1 VLASFSAF
9 AGIGLLWY
17 MLSVKTSA
25 WRPESLFLASWALL
39 TLAVYVVY
47 NFKYVQFQG
56 RYLFPALIPIGLAF
70 TVGLRQWTMLLP
82 RAWRSPAL
90 AMPFVGLAALCL
102 VALFR
107 MIVPMLSP

>member
-1 VLASFSAF
+1 MLGLWILFTL
-9 AGIGLLWY
+9 GI
-17 MLSVKTSA
+17 
-25 WRPESLFLASWALL
+25 
-39 TLAVYVVY
+39 YVVY

-56 RYLFPALIPIGLAF
+56 RYLFPALAPIGLAF
-70 TVGLRQWTMLLP
+70 TIGLRQWTTLLP
-82 RAWRSPAL
+82 RGWRNTAL